1 MEKVPASFEI
11 AALTGIKSAREVSP
25 EAAAA
30 IELIYAAFGARAAL
44 RAGLMIRKLKQDVA
58 VGMTPS
64 FDRYAEL
71 FTDYPEA
78 MRLAHYAMD
87 CWLLSWEASPISH
100 REAA

>member
-11 AALTGIKSAREVSP
+11 AALTGINSAREVSP

-44 RAGLMIRKLKQDVA
+44 RAGLMIRKLKQHVA
-58 VGMTPS
+58 QGVTPR
-64 FDRYAEL
+64 FDLYAEL
-71 FTDYPEA
+71 FTDYPHA
-78 MRLAHYAMD
+78 VRLAQYALT
-87 CWLLSWEASPISH
+87 CWLQGWEAAHINK